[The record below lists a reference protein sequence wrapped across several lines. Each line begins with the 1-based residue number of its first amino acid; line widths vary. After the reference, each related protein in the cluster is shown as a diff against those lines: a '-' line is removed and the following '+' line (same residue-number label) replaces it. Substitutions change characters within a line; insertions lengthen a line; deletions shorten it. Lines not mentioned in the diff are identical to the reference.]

1 MSDAEVENQPATK
14 EGHDGFHGHPGPGR
28 GQERRV
34 DTVNESPK
42 ATEFNA
48 NRHSASESTANGA
61 PMNGASHRATSNAQ
75 CDISNRVGSPS
86 PHSSTTGSRPTVEPI
101 AICGMAMRLPG
112 GITDAAGF
120 WDMLYNGRSGR
131 CKVPE
136 DRYNAE
142 TWYGPGKIG
151 HTASKFG
158 YFLDNVD
165 LANMDSSFWTMTKK
179 EIGAMD
185 PQQRLTLEVVYECL
199 QSAGQKSEELRGKKV
214 GVFIGTFE
222 GDWLELDSRDPQ
234 HHHMYRLT
242 GYGDYMSANRISY
255 EFDFVALHDACHSIL
270 TEECE
275 SAVVA
280 CANIICSP
288 RTTTTMQE
296 QGVMSP
302 SGLCKTFDAD
312 ADGYARGEAV
322 SAIYVKKLSDAI
334 RDGDP
339 IRSVIRSTAI
349 NAGGKSST
357 LTAPKAA
364 AHEAL
369 IRRAHQLAGISDFS
383 KTAMIECHG
392 TGTAVGDPIE
402 TQAVANIFGDY
413 GIYIGSM
420 TLALENEIIPPNLN
434 FTTPNPKKPRPW
446 PKDRD
451 HVVGVNSF
459 GIGGSNAHVLLS
471 SASSFGCGNGKVSG
485 QQQGNV
491 EETYDASPRLRL
503 LLFSAKHP
511 KALQTMLSQ
520 HQAYHLSHPSLLPD
534 MSFSLALKR
543 DVFNHRAFCVT
554 DGVDDWAPVVSPR
567 PAARD
572 PSKLIFVF
580 SGQGAQWARMGA
592 ALIRQ
597 VPEFRQSLR
606 DLDEFLHMLPDG
618 PDWNLIGKSRNQTST
633 VYGLTTH
640 ELLAPKSRS
649 RISSA
654 ELSQPCCTAIQLAL
668 VDLLASY
675 NVKPGAVVGHSSGE
689 IAAAYASGAIRAKQ
703 AIAIAYYRGKAMLAL
718 DPAKTHGGMAAVGL
732 GRDKVELYLSNG
744 VMIGCENSPESTT
757 LTGEKKAL
765 ERVIQQIRETSPDV
779 LVPPLYEELL
789 GGDMTNAKDPIIP
802 FYSSVFCKSVK
813 SGRELGPEY
822 WVDNL
827 VLPVRFSTAV
837 GQIIQE
843 PGHKTFVEIG
853 PHAALAGPMRQM
865 IAKSA
870 KPADDEYM
878 SVLTRGNDS
887 HADLLHAV
895 GQLWSTNQP
904 VHLDPIVG
912 EGEFLVDLP
921 LYPWH
926 YEEALW
932 YESRLAREWRRRQFP
947 HHDVLGSRILEST
960 DSSPGWR
967 NLLRPETVPWIKEHE
982 VAGDIVFPGVG
993 YVTMAGEAMRQ
1004 LTASTDFTVRC
1015 VHIKAAL
1022 ILLQDTA
1029 TEVITQLQRVP
1040 LTSSADSAWYNFT
1053 ISSYQ
1058 NGGWQKHA
1066 FGQVSAGS
1074 EHPHDKVTDMTPL
1087 PRVVSPKA
1095 WYRKLRLL
1103 GLEYGPRFMGMRD
1116 MTAHPVEP
1124 TLMLHMTNDMGD
1136 DESVYAIHPVTLDLV
1151 PQAMAPALANGL
1163 TRRFDRVAIPTY
1175 IEEMYVRPPA
1185 AADIV
1190 MQVHVTDRRKNTH
1203 IGDMVAVSDGEVVI
1217 SVKGLQ
1223 VSVISDADKD
1233 GGDGRHM
1240 QDPHAAVE
1248 LEWKEDINLMDM
1260 TTLIHPAEED
1270 QYDARRLLD
1279 SFSVLCMLEAAERL
1293 SAVHV
1298 KQSRPHLAHFRE
1310 WLEGLCGEIR
1320 AGHYGRGTLPPGFHT
1335 DMPPSRRTETMDT
1348 LYSRLL
1354 ETKAHAAATAVY
1366 RIASSCESIFCGTT
1380 DGLTVLLEDNILHR
1394 LYDFMQNTEY
1404 SAFLDLIAHRKPS
1417 MRVLEIGAG
1426 TGGTTAAVLPVLESA
1441 YGERM
1446 YLSYTYTDVS
1456 PGFFPAAKERFKEHE
1471 AVQYAVL
1478 DISKDPLGQ
1487 GFDLESFDLIIAC
1500 NVLHATP
1507 NIHETLS
1514 NVRKLIQPR
1523 GRLLLQ
1529 ELSPETKWI
1538 NFVMGVLPGWWLG
1551 ADDSRFPEPFI
1562 DSARWDVELRAAGFD
1577 GAEAVVYDGYLNNN
1591 IIATPAALQP
1601 TLSKRVTLLHSGEIG
1616 AIGRHDTAVDKLHAR
1631 LELSGYQIDLQ
1642 AFNYDGNAAAAPS
1655 LSLPEG
1661 QDVVAALDL
1670 AGPFFHDLTE
1680 RRLAGFQELVRQAR
1694 DRRCGILW
1702 LTGTSQAGCV
1712 DPRFAPVIGVARVLR
1727 TETDL
1732 DFATLELELDCLDKD
1747 SGSSISAVPVV
1758 LAEFQRREADEDI
1771 TSEAEW
1777 ACVGG
1782 RVMIGRYHFVDV
1794 YKRMK
1799 TDDNDRDDGEI
1810 VLKLEQHRPG
1820 LVNTLFWERRAQPSL
1835 GDNDV
1840 RIQVKAV
1847 GLNFKDVLISL
1858 GVITELY
1865 SIGRGLGYECS
1876 GTVTAVGPSVSEFRV
1891 GDRVMAG
1898 SSGSFTTVLQAPENL
1913 CCAIPDSMSFE
1924 EAATIM
1930 AVYCTAIYCL
1940 LDVSRLTKGMSV
1952 LIHSAAGGVG
1962 IAAIQVAKMVGAVI
1976 YCTVSNDSKAEFL
1989 VDRFSIPRRHIFN
2002 SRDATFLPAVLEATE
2017 RRGVDV
2023 VLNSLA
2029 GELLHASWKCVAKFG
2044 TFVEIG
2050 RRDLVGQ
2057 GRLAMD
2063 TFEANRSFVGFDLL
2077 RFTTERPLT
2086 VKSLIRRALAFYTEG
2101 HIRPIFP
2108 LTTLPAAKISEAIR
2122 FMQKGQHLGKT
2133 VVTMPENHNELV
2145 SEKPHSPI
2153 ILRNDAA
2160 YLLVGGLG
2168 GLGRSITTWLAER
2181 GARYFVFLSRSAA
2194 SVSDD
2199 DPFVLELKALG
2210 CTTVRVSGDVAN
2222 YEDVLRAIEAAGRP
2236 IAGVLQASMVVR
2248 DNNLIDMSWD
2258 EWVAASRPKIQGTWN
2273 LHNAFVREQAQ
2284 PLDLFFLF
2292 SSAGAMSGHW
2302 GQANYNAGNTF
2313 LDAFVQYRHSLGL
2326 PASVLNIGIM
2336 GDVGYVSENNGL
2348 LDSLRSTS
2356 QYVME
2361 ESALLEC
2368 IELMLKRSIVAQE
2381 VPAPAAA
2388 SSGGGGG
2395 RHWRYAQRSQMGI
2408 GLRSLLPIT
2417 APANRTTW
2425 RKDPRFLVYRNLEEA
2440 GSSASGAAGALS
2452 SDEALAQQLREIGT
2466 NMILLRSSETAALLA
2481 RAIGKTLLGF
2491 MMRSEDELDLDGSL
2505 TSMGIDSM
2513 ISIELRNWIRR
2524 QLGAEVTVLEI
2535 VRAASLK
2542 DLGEIIQKRLVEKY
2556 KARAK

>member
-1 MSDAEVENQPATK
+1 MSN
-14 EGHDGFHGHPGPGR
+14 GSGPSINSR
-28 GQERRV
+28 
-34 DTVNESPK
+34 
-42 ATEFNA
+42 
-48 NRHSASESTANGA
+48 
-61 PMNGASHRATSNAQ
+61 
-75 CDISNRVGSPS
+75 
-86 PHSSTTGSRPTVEPI
+86 TGSLPVVEPV

-142 TWYGPGKIG
+142 AWYGPGKIG

-158 YFLDNVD
+158 YFLDNVN

-199 QSAGQKSEELRGKKV
+199 QSAGQKTEELRGKKI

-222 GDWLELDSRDPQ
+222 GDWLELDGRDPQ

-242 GYGDYMSANRISY
+242 GYGDYMSANRINY
-255 EFDFVALHDACHSIL
+255 EFDFVGPSVTIRTACSSSLTALHSACQSIL
-270 TEECE
+270 TGECE

-280 CANIICSP
+280 CANVICSP
-288 RTTTTMQE
+288 RTTMTMQE

-349 NAGGKSST
+349 SAGGRSQT
-357 LTAPKAA
+357 LTAPNTA

-402 TQAVANIFGDY
+402 AQAVANIFGDF
-413 GIYIGSM
+413 GIYIGSVKTNLGHSEGASGLSSVIKM
-420 TLALENEIIPPNLN
+420 TLALENETIPPNLN
-434 FTTPNPKKPRPW
+434 FTTPNPKIHFKKYKLAVPIEPQPW

-459 GIGGSNAHVLLS
+459 GIGGSNAHVLLQ
-471 SASSFGCGNGKVSG
+471 SASSFGSGIGKVSG
-485 QQQGNV
+485 QQQVDV
-491 EETYDASPRLRL
+491 EEAYDASARLRL

-520 HQAYHLSHPSLLPD
+520 HQAYHLSHQSRLRD
-534 MSFSLALKR
+534 MSFSLSLKR
-543 DVFNHRAFCVT
+543 DAFNHRAFCVT
-554 DGVDDWAPVVSPR
+554 DGVDDWVPVVSPR
-567 PAARD
+567 SASRE
-572 PSKLIFVF
+572 PSKLVFVF
-580 SGQGAQWARMGA
+580 SGQGAQWARMGM
-592 ALIRQ
+592 ALIKQ
-597 VPEFRQSLR
+597 VTEFKKSLQ
-606 DLDEFLHMLPDG
+606 DMDEFLHMLPDG
-618 PDWNLIGKSRNQTST
+618 PDWNLID
-633 VYGLTTH
+633 
-640 ELLAPKSRS
+640 EILAPKSRS

-654 ELSQPCCTAIQLAL
+654 EISQPCCTAIQLAL

-689 IAAAYASGAIRAKQ
+689 IAAAYASGAITAKE
-703 AIAIAYYRGKAMLAL
+703 AIAIAYYRGKVMLAV
-718 DPAKTHGGMAAVGL
+718 DPAKTRGGMTAVGL
-732 GRDKVELYLSNG
+732 GSDKVEPYLSNG

-757 LTGEKKAL
+757 LTGEKEAL
-765 ERVIQQIRETSPDV
+765 ERVAQQIREANPDI
-779 LVPPLYEELL
+779 LVRELHVDRAYHSHHMRKVAPLYKELL
-789 GGDMTNAKDPIIP
+789 GDMTNAKDPIIP
-802 FYSSVFCKSVK
+802 FYSSVFCKAVE
-813 SGRELGPEY
+813 SGQELGPEY
-822 WVDNL
+822 WVNNL
-827 VLPVRFSTAV
+827 VSPVRFSTAIS
-837 GQIIQE
+837 QILQR
-843 PGHKTFVEIG
+843 PGRKTFLEIG
-853 PHAALAGPMRQM
+853 PHAALAGPVREM
-865 IAKSA
+865 IVKFSES
-870 KPADDEYM
+870 ADDYM
-878 SVLTRGNDS
+878 SVLTRGNNS
-887 HADLLHAV
+887 HADLLHTV
-895 GQLWSTNQP
+895 GQLWSNNQP
-904 VHLDPIVG
+904 VSLGPVVG

-926 YEEALW
+926 YEEPLW
-932 YESRLAREWRRRQFP
+932 YESRLAREWRLRQFP

-967 NLLRPETVPWIKEHE
+967 ILLRPETVPWIKEHE

-993 YVTMAGEAMRQ
+993 YVTMAGEAIRQ
-1004 LTASTDFTVRC
+1004 LTGSVGFTVRR

-1053 ISSYQ
+1053 ISSHQ
-1058 NGGWQKHA
+1058 NGSWLKHA

-1074 EHPHDKVTDMTPL
+1074 ENPHDKVPELVPL
-1087 PRVVSPKA
+1087 PRMVSSKA
-1095 WYRKLRLL
+1095 WYRKLRSL
-1103 GLEYGPRFMGMRD
+1103 GLEYGPRFMGMKD

-1124 TLMLHMTNDMGD
+1124 TLILYVTNDIGD
-1136 DESVYAIHPVTLDLV
+1136 KESVYAIHPVTLDLI
-1151 PQAMAPALANGL
+1151 PQAMAPALTNGL

-1185 AADIV
+1185 TADMV
-1190 MQVHVTDRRKNTH
+1190 MQVHVTEQRKNTR

-1223 VSVISDADKD
+1223 VTVISEAD
-1233 GGDGRHM
+1233 GGSNGGHM

-1248 LEWKEDINLMDM
+1248 LEWKEDVNLLDM
-1260 TTLIHPAEED
+1260 ATLIRPAKDRFDVRE
-1270 QYDARRLLD
+1270 LLD

-1293 SAVHV
+1293 SAVDV
-1298 KQSRPHLAHFRE
+1298 EPSRPHLTHFRQ
-1310 WLEGLCGEIR
+1310 WLDGLCGDIR
-1320 AGHYGRGTLPPGFHT
+1320 ENRYGRGILTPGFNA
-1335 DMPPSRRTETMDT
+1335 DVSPARRMETVDA

-1354 ETKAHAAATAVY
+1354 ETRAHAAATAIY
-1366 RIASSCESIFCGTT
+1366 RIARNCESIFCGTT
-1380 DGLTVLLEDNILHR
+1380 DELTLLLEDNVLQR
-1394 LYDFMQNTEY
+1394 LYDFMQNSEY
-1404 SAFLDLIAHRKPS
+1404 SAFIDLVAHRKPS
-1417 MRVLEIGAG
+1417 LRVLEIGAG
-1426 TGGTTAAVLPVLESA
+1426 TGGTTATVLPVLESA

-1456 PGFFPAAKERFKEHE
+1456 SGFFPAAKKRFKGHE
-1471 AVQYAVL
+1471 AIQYAVL
-1478 DISKDPLGQ
+1478 DISKDPLEQ
-1487 GFDLESFDLIIAC
+1487 GFDQDSFDLIIAC

-1507 NIHETLS
+1507 KIHDTLC
-1514 NVRKLIQPR
+1514 NVRKLIHPR

-1551 ADDSRFPEPFI
+1551 ADDSRFPEPFV
-1562 DSARWDVELRAAGFD
+1562 DSARWDMELRAAGFA

-1591 IIATPAALQP
+1591 IIATPVAPQP
-1601 TLSKRVTLLHSGEIG
+1601 SASKRVTLLHSGETG
-1616 AIGRHDTAVDKLHAR
+1616 AIGGDDTAVDKLRAL
-1631 LELSGYQIDLQ
+1631 LELSGYQIDLR
-1642 AFNYDGNAAAAPS
+1642 ALDDDGNTVAAALP
-1655 LSLPEG
+1655 LPEG

-1670 AGPFFHDLTE
+1670 AGPYFHDLTE
-1680 RRLAGFQELVRQAR
+1680 RRLASFQELVRQAR
-1694 DRRCGILW
+1694 DRHCGILW
-1702 LTGTSQAGCV
+1702 LTGTSQVGCT
-1712 DPRFAPVIGVARVLR
+1712 DPRFAPVIGMARVLR
-1727 TETDL
+1727 NETDL
-1732 DFATLELELDCLDKD
+1732 HFATLELELDRLDGD
-1747 SGSSISAVPVV
+1747 NGCSLSAVPAV

-1771 TSEAEW
+1771 TPEAEW
-1777 ACVGG
+1777 ACVGD
-1782 RVMIGRYHFVDV
+1782 RVLIGRYHFVNV
-1794 YKRMK
+1794 CKGL
-1799 TDDNDRDDGEI
+1799 TTNDNDRYNDET

-1820 LVNTLFWERRAQPSL
+1820 LVNTLFWEQRAQSPL
-1835 GDNDV
+1835 GDNEV
-1840 RIQVKAV
+1840 RVEVKAV

-1858 GVITELY
+1858 GVITEPY

-1876 GTVTAVGPSVSEFRV
+1876 GTVTAVGPNVSEFRV
-1891 GDRVMAG
+1891 GDRVIAG
-1898 SSGSFTTVLQAPENL
+1898 CSGSFTTVLQAPKEL
-1913 CCAIPDSMSFE
+1913 CSKIPDSMSFE

-1940 LDVSRLTKGMSV
+1940 LDVGRLTKGMSV

-1976 YCTVSNDSKAEFL
+1976 YCTVSKNTKAEFL
-1989 VDRFSIPRRHIFN
+1989 VDSFGIPRHHIFN
-2002 SRDATFLPAVLEATE
+2002 SRDATFLPAVLEATGG
-2017 RRGVDV
+2017 RGVDV

-2029 GELLHASWKCVAKFG
+2029 GELLHASWKCVAMFG
-2044 TFVEIG
+2044 VFVEIG
-2050 RRDLVGQ
+2050 RRDFVGQ
-2057 GRLAMD
+2057 GLLAMD

-2077 RFTTERPLT
+2077 RFTTERSLT
-2086 VKSLIRRALAFYTEG
+2086 VKSLMERTLTLYTEG
-2101 HIRPIFP
+2101 HIRPISP
-2108 LTTLPAAKISEAIR
+2108 MTTLPATEISEAIR
-2122 FMQKGQHLGKT
+2122 FMQKGQHMGKT
-2133 VVTMPENHNELV
+2133 VVTMPENHSKLV
-2145 SEKPHSPI
+2145 SEKPQNPI
-2153 ILRNDAA
+2153 ALRNGAA

-2168 GLGRSITTWLAER
+2168 GLGRSITTWLTER
-2181 GARYFVFLSRSAA
+2181 GARHFVFLSRSAA

-2199 DPFVLELKALG
+2199 DPFILELEAMG
-2210 CTTVRVSGDVAN
+2210 CMTVRVSGDVAN
-2222 YEDVLRAIEAAGRP
+2222 YEDVLRAIEAAGRR

-2273 LHNAFVREQAQ
+2273 LHNAFVREQAE

-2326 PASVLNIGIM
+2326 QASVLNIGIV
-2336 GDVGYVSENNGL
+2336 GDVGYVSENAEL
-2348 LDSLRSTS
+2348 LESLRATS
-2356 QYVME
+2356 QYVLGE
-2361 ESALLEC
+2361 PALLEC
-2368 IELMLKRSIVAQE
+2368 VELMLKRSVATQE
-2381 VPAPAAA
+2381 VPVPAAPNGCDND
-2388 SSGGGGG
+2388 GGH
-2395 RHWRYAQRSQMGI
+2395 RWRYAQRSQMGA

-2417 APANRTTW
+2417 APANRTAW
-2425 RKDPRFLVYRNLEEA
+2425 RKDPRFLVYRNLEEV
-2440 GSSASGAAGALS
+2440 GSGASGAAGASS
-2452 SDEALAQQLREIGT
+2452 SDEALTQLLREIGS
-2466 NMILLRSSETAALLA
+2466 NMTLLQSAETARLLA
-2481 RAIGKTLLGF
+2481 RELRNTLLGF

-2505 TSMGIDSM
+2505 ASIGIDSL

-2524 QLGAEVTVLEI
+2524 RLGAEVTVLEI

-2542 DLGEIIQKRLVEKY
+2542 ELGETVQKKLVEKY
-2556 KARAK
+2556 KARA

>member
-1 MSDAEVENQPATK
+1 M
-14 EGHDGFHGHPGPGR
+14 
-28 GQERRV
+28 
-34 DTVNESPK
+34 
-42 ATEFNA
+42 
-48 NRHSASESTANGA
+48 
-61 PMNGASHRATSNAQ
+61 
-75 CDISNRVGSPS
+75 
-86 PHSSTTGSRPTVEPI
+86 
-101 AICGMAMRLPG
+101 
-112 GITDAAGF
+112 
-120 WDMLYNGRSGR
+120 
-131 CKVPE
+131 
-136 DRYNAE
+136 
-142 TWYGPGKIG
+142 
-151 HTASKFG
+151 
-158 YFLDNVD
+158 
-165 LANMDSSFWTMTKK
+165 
-179 EIGAMD
+179 
-185 PQQRLTLEVVYECL
+185 
-199 QSAGQKSEELRGKKV
+199 
-214 GVFIGTFE
+214 
-222 GDWLELDSRDPQ
+222 
-234 HHHMYRLT
+234 
-242 GYGDYMSANRISY
+242 
-255 EFDFVALHDACHSIL
+255 
-270 TEECE
+270 
-275 SAVVA
+275 
-280 CANIICSP
+280 
-288 RTTTTMQE
+288 
-296 QGVMSP
+296 
-302 SGLCKTFDAD
+302 
-312 ADGYARGEAV
+312 
-322 SAIYVKKLSDAI
+322 
-334 RDGDP
+334 
-339 IRSVIRSTAI
+339 
-349 NAGGKSST
+349 
-357 LTAPKAA
+357 
-364 AHEAL
+364 
-369 IRRAHQLAGISDFS
+369 
-383 KTAMIECHG
+383 
-392 TGTAVGDPIE
+392 
-402 TQAVANIFGDY
+402 
-413 GIYIGSM
+413 
-420 TLALENEIIPPNLN
+420 
-434 FTTPNPKKPRPW
+434 
-446 PKDRD
+446 
-451 HVVGVNSF
+451 
-459 GIGGSNAHVLLS
+459 
-471 SASSFGCGNGKVSG
+471 
-485 QQQGNV
+485 
-491 EETYDASPRLRL
+491 
-503 LLFSAKHP
+503 
-511 KALQTMLSQ
+511 
-520 HQAYHLSHPSLLPD
+520 
-534 MSFSLALKR
+534 
-543 DVFNHRAFCVT
+543 
-554 DGVDDWAPVVSPR
+554 
-567 PAARD
+567 
-572 PSKLIFVF
+572 
-580 SGQGAQWARMGA
+580 
-592 ALIRQ
+592 
-597 VPEFRQSLR
+597 
-606 DLDEFLHMLPDG
+606 
-618 PDWNLIGKSRNQTST
+618 
-633 VYGLTTH
+633 
-640 ELLAPKSRS
+640 LAPKSRS

-675 NVKPGAVVGHSSGE
+675 NIKPGAVVGHSSGE
-689 IAAAYASGAIRAKQ
+689 IAAAYASGAITAKQ
-703 AIAIAYYRGKAMLAL
+703 AIAIAYYRGKVMLAL
-718 DPAKTHGGMAAVGL
+718 DPAKTRGGMAAVGL
-732 GRDKVELYLSNG
+732 GRDKVERYLSNG

-779 LVPPLYEELL
+779 LVHHMRQVAPLYKELL

-813 SGRELGPEY
+813 SGRELGPGY

-827 VLPVRFSTAV
+827 VSPVRFSTAV
-837 GQIIQE
+837 GQILQE

-853 PHAALAGPMRQM
+853 PHAALAGPVRQM

-870 KPADDEYM
+870 KPVDDYM

-904 VHLDPIVG
+904 VYLDPIVG
-912 EGEFLVDLP
+912 DGEFLVDLP

-926 YEEALW
+926 YEEPLW

-967 NLLRPETVPWIKEHE
+967 NLLRPEAVPWIKEHE

-1004 LTASTDFTVRC
+1004 LTASIDFTVRR

-1053 ISSYQ
+1053 ISSHQ

-1074 EHPHDKVTDMTPL
+1074 EHPHDKVTDLAPL

-1095 WYRKLRLL
+1095 WYRKLRSL

-1124 TLMLHMTNDMGD
+1124 TLMLHMTNDVGD
-1136 DESVYAIHPVTLDLV
+1136 SESVYAIHPVTLDLV

-1185 AADIV
+1185 TADIV

-1223 VSVISDADKD
+1223 VSVISEADND
-1233 GGDGRHM
+1233 GDGRHM

-1260 TTLIHPAEED
+1260 TTLIRPAED
-1270 QYDARRLLD
+1270 QYDVRRLLD

-1293 SAVHV
+1293 SAVDV
-1298 KQSRPHLAHFRE
+1298 KPSRPHLAHFRQ

-1320 AGHYGRGTLPPGFHT
+1320 EGRYGRGILPPGFHT
-1335 DMPPSRRTETMDT
+1335 DMPPARRTETIDA

-1366 RIASSCESIFCGTT
+1366 RIASSCESIFRGTT
-1380 DGLTVLLEDNILHR
+1380 DELTVLLEDNILHQ

-1404 SAFLDLIAHRKPS
+1404 SAFLDLMAHRKPS

-1426 TGGTTAAVLPVLESA
+1426 TGGTTATVLPVLESA

-1456 PGFFPAAKERFKEHE
+1456 PGFFPAAKERFKEHD
-1471 AVQYAVL
+1471 AVQSVKP
-1478 DISKDPLGQ
+1478 DV
-1487 GFDLESFDLIIAC
+1487 F
-1500 NVLHATP
+1500 
-1507 NIHETLS
+1507 
-1514 NVRKLIQPR
+1514 RK
-1523 GRLLLQ
+1523 
-1529 ELSPETKWI
+1529 TKWI

-1562 DSARWDVELRAAGFD
+1562 DSARWDMELRAAGF
-1577 GAEAVVYDGYLNNN
+1577 GGMEAVVYDGYLNNN
-1591 IIATPAALQP
+1591 IIATPSALQP
-1601 TLSKRVTLLHSGEIG
+1601 PLSKRVTLLHSGEIG
-1616 AIGRHDTAVDKLHAR
+1616 AVGRHDTAVDKLHAR
-1631 LELSGYQIDLQ
+1631 LELSGYQIDLR
-1642 AFNYDGNAAAAPS
+1642 AFNDDGNAAAPS

-1670 AGPFFHDLTE
+1670 TGPFFHDLTE
-1680 RRLAGFQELVRQAR
+1680 SRLAGFQELVRQAR

-1727 TETDL
+1727 TETGL
-1732 DFATLELELDCLDKD
+1732 DFATLELELDRLDGD
-1747 SGSSISAVPVV
+1747 GGSSIGAVPAV
-1758 LAEFQRREADEDI
+1758 LAEFQRRGADENI
-1771 TSEAEW
+1771 TPEAEW
-1777 ACVGG
+1777 ACVDGQ
-1782 RVMIGRYHFVDV
+1782 VMIGRYHFVDV
-1794 YKRMK
+1794 YKGMK
-1799 TDDNDRDDGEI
+1799 TDGNDRDDGGT

-1820 LVNTLFWERRAQPSL
+1820 LVNTLFWERRVQPPL
-1835 GDNDV
+1835 GANDV
-1840 RIQVKAV
+1840 RVQVKAV

-1858 GVITELY
+1858 GVITEPY

-1876 GTVTAVGPSVSEFRV
+1876 GTVTAVGPCVSEFRV
-1891 GDRVMAG
+1891 GDRVIAG

-1913 CCAIPDSMSFE
+1913 CCNIPDSISFE

-1930 AVYCTAIYCL
+1930 AVYCTAIHCL
-1940 LDVSRLTKGMSV
+1940 LDVGRLTKDMSV

-1989 VDRFSIPRRHIFN
+1989 VDRFGIPRRHIFN
-2002 SRDATFLPAVLEATE
+2002 SRDATFLPAVLEVTE
-2017 RRGVDV
+2017 GRGVDV

-2029 GELLHASWKCVAKFG
+2029 GELLHASWKCVAMFG

-2050 RRDLVGQ
+2050 RRDFVGQ
-2057 GRLAMD
+2057 GLLAMD

-2086 VKSLIRRALAFYTEG
+2086 VKSLMRRALAFYTEG
-2101 HIRPIFP
+2101 HIRPISP
-2108 LTTLPAAKISEAIR
+2108 LTTLPATDISEAIR

-2133 VVTMPENHNELV
+2133 VVTMPENPNELV

-2153 ILRNDAA
+2153 VLRNDAA

-2181 GARYFVFLSRSAA
+2181 GARHFVFLSRSAA

-2210 CTTVRVSGDVAN
+2210 CMTVRVSGDVAK
-2222 YEDVLRAIEAAGRP
+2222 YEDVIRAIKAAGRP

-2273 LHNAFVREQAQ
+2273 LHNAFVREQAE

-2313 LDAFVQYRHSLGL
+2313 LDAFVQYRHSVGL
-2326 PASVLNIGIM
+2326 AASVLNIGIM
-2336 GDVGYVSENNGL
+2336 GDVGYVSENTGL

-2368 IELMLKRSIVAQE
+2368 LELMLKRSVVTQQ

-2388 SSGGGGG
+2388 SSGGGGDNGG
-2395 RHWRYAQRSQMGI
+2395 RRRWRYAQRSQMGI

-2425 RKDPRFLVYRNLEEA
+2425 RKDPRFLVYRNLEES
-2440 GSSASGAAGALS
+2440 GRGASGAAGALS
-2452 SDEALAQQLREIGT
+2452 SDEALTQLLREIGT
-2466 NMILLRSSETAALLA
+2466 NMLLLRSAETAALLA
-2481 RAIGKTLLGF
+2481 RALRNTLLGF

-2505 TSMGIDSM
+2505 TSMGIDSL

-2535 VRAASLK
+2535 VRAASVK
-2542 DLGEIIQKRLVEKY
+2542 DLGEMVQKRLVEKY
-2556 KARAK
+2556 EARAK

>member
-1 MSDAEVENQPATK
+1 
-14 EGHDGFHGHPGPGR
+14 
-28 GQERRV
+28 
-34 DTVNESPK
+34 
-42 ATEFNA
+42 
-48 NRHSASESTANGA
+48 
-61 PMNGASHRATSNAQ
+61 
-75 CDISNRVGSPS
+75 
-86 PHSSTTGSRPTVEPI
+86 
-101 AICGMAMRLPG
+101 
-112 GITDAAGF
+112 
-120 WDMLYNGRSGR
+120 
-131 CKVPE
+131 
-136 DRYNAE
+136 
-142 TWYGPGKIG
+142 
-151 HTASKFG
+151 
-158 YFLDNVD
+158 
-165 LANMDSSFWTMTKK
+165 
-179 EIGAMD
+179 
-185 PQQRLTLEVVYECL
+185 
-199 QSAGQKSEELRGKKV
+199 
-214 GVFIGTFE
+214 
-222 GDWLELDSRDPQ
+222 
-234 HHHMYRLT
+234 
-242 GYGDYMSANRISY
+242 
-255 EFDFVALHDACHSIL
+255 
-270 TEECE
+270 
-275 SAVVA
+275 
-280 CANIICSP
+280 
-288 RTTTTMQE
+288 
-296 QGVMSP
+296 
-302 SGLCKTFDAD
+302 
-312 ADGYARGEAV
+312 
-322 SAIYVKKLSDAI
+322 
-334 RDGDP
+334 
-339 IRSVIRSTAI
+339 
-349 NAGGKSST
+349 
-357 LTAPKAA
+357 
-364 AHEAL
+364 
-369 IRRAHQLAGISDFS
+369 
-383 KTAMIECHG
+383 
-392 TGTAVGDPIE
+392 
-402 TQAVANIFGDY
+402 
-413 GIYIGSM
+413 
-420 TLALENEIIPPNLN
+420 
-434 FTTPNPKKPRPW
+434 
-446 PKDRD
+446 
-451 HVVGVNSF
+451 
-459 GIGGSNAHVLLS
+459 
-471 SASSFGCGNGKVSG
+471 
-485 QQQGNV
+485 
-491 EETYDASPRLRL
+491 
-503 LLFSAKHP
+503 
-511 KALQTMLSQ
+511 
-520 HQAYHLSHPSLLPD
+520 

-567 PAARD
+567 PVARE

-592 ALIRQ
+592 ALIKQ

-606 DLDEFLHMLPDG
+606 DLDEFLQMLPDG
-618 PDWNLIGKSRNQTST
+618 PNWNIIGKSRNQTST
-633 VYGLTTH
+633 VYIVLTT
-640 ELLAPKSRS
+640 

-689 IAAAYASGAIRAKQ
+689 IAAAYASGAISAKQ
-703 AIAIAYYRGKAMLAL
+703 AIAIAYYRGKVMLAL
-718 DPAKTHGGMAAVGL
+718 DPAKTLGGMAAVGL
-732 GRDKVELYLSNG
+732 GPNKVEPYLSNG

-765 ERVIQQIRETSPDV
+765 ERVIQQIRETSPAV
-779 LVPPLYEELL
+779 LVHHMRQVAPLYKDLL
-789 GGDMTNAKDPIIP
+789 SGDMTDAKDPIIP

-822 WVDNL
+822 WVENL
-827 VLPVRFSTAV
+827 VSPVKFSTAV

-843 PGHKTFVEIG
+843 PGHKMFVEIG

-870 KPADDEYM
+870 KPADDYM

-887 HADLLHAV
+887 HDDLLHAV

-904 VHLDPIVG
+904 VHLDPIFG

-926 YEEALW
+926 YEEPLW

-967 NLLRPETVPWIKEHE
+967 NLLRPESVPWIKEHE

-1004 LTASTDFTVRC
+1004 LTASIDFTVRR

-1040 LTSSADSAWYNFT
+1040 LTSSSDSAWYNFT
-1053 ISSYQ
+1053 ISSQQ

-1074 EHPHDKVTDMTPL
+1074 EHPHNKVTNMAPL

-1124 TLMLHMTNDMGD
+1124 TLMLHMTNDIGD

-1175 IEEMYVRPPA
+1175 IEEMYV
-1185 AADIV
+1185 
-1190 MQVHVTDRRKNTH
+1190 HVTDRRKNTH
-1203 IGDMVAVSDGEVVI
+1203 IGDIVAVSDGEVVI

-1233 GGDGRHM
+1233 GDGRHM

-1248 LEWKEDINLMDM
+1248 LEWKEDINLMNV
-1260 TTLIHPAEED
+1260 TALIRPAED

-1279 SFSVLCMLEAAERL
+1279 SFSVLCMLGAAERL

-1298 KQSRPHLAHFRE
+1298 KPSMPHLAHFRH
-1310 WLEGLCGEIR
+1310 WLEGLCGEVR
-1320 AGHYGRGTLPPGFHT
+1320 EGRYGRGVLPPGFYT
-1335 DMPPSRRTETMDT
+1335 DMPPARRTETVDA

-1354 ETKAHAAATAVY
+1354 ETKAHAAATAIY

-1426 TGGTTAAVLPVLESA
+1426 TGGTTAAVLPALESA

-1456 PGFFPAAKERFKEHE
+1456 PGFFPAAKERFKKHD
-1471 AVQYAVL
+1471 AVHNARCLPQ
-1478 DISKDPLGQ
+1478 Q
-1487 GFDLESFDLIIAC
+1487 GT
-1500 NVLHATP
+1500 ATLK
-1507 NIHETLS
+1507 HLAA
-1514 NVRKLIQPR
+1514 
-1523 GRLLLQ
+1523 
-1529 ELSPETKWI
+1529 ETKWI

-1562 DSARWDVELRAAGFD
+1562 DSARWNAELRAAGFD

-1591 IIATPAALQP
+1591 IVATPAALQP
-1601 TLSKRVTLLHSGEIG
+1601 PFSKRVTLLHSGEIG

-1642 AFNYDGNAAAAPS
+1642 AFNDDGNAAAPS

-1702 LTGTSQAGCV
+1702 LTGTSQVGCV
-1712 DPRFAPVIGVARVLR
+1712 DPRFALVIGVARVLR
-1727 TETDL
+1727 TETGL

-1747 SGSSISAVPVV
+1747 SGSSIGAVPAV

-1771 TSEAEW
+1771 TPEAEW

-1782 RVMIGRYHFVDV
+1782 QVMIGRYHFVDV
-1794 YKRMK
+1794 YRRMK
-1799 TDDNDRDDGEI
+1799 TDDNDRDDGGT

-1820 LVNTLFWERRAQPSL
+1820 LVNTLFWERRAQPPL

-1858 GVITELY
+1858 GVITEPY
-1865 SIGRGLGYECS
+1865 SIGLGLGYECS

-1891 GDRVMAG
+1891 GDRVIAG

-1913 CCAIPDSMSFE
+1913 CCTIPDSLSFE

-1930 AVYCTAIYCL
+1930 AVYCTAIHCL
-1940 LDVSRLTKGMSV
+1940 LDVGRLTKGMSV

-1989 VDRFSIPRRHIFN
+1989 VDRFRIPRRQIFH
-2002 SRDATFLPAVLEATE
+2002 SRDVTFLPAVLEATE
-2017 RRGVDV
+2017 GRGVDV

-2029 GELLHASWKCVAKFG
+2029 GELLHASWKCVATFG
-2044 TFVEIG
+2044 TFIEIG

-2057 GRLAMD
+2057 GLLAMD

-2077 RFTTERPLT
+2077 RFTTERPLK
-2086 VKSLIRRALAFYTEG
+2086 VKSLMRRALALYTEG
-2101 HIRPIFP
+2101 YIRPISP
-2108 LTTLPAAKISEAIR
+2108 LTTLSATKISEAIR

-2194 SVSDD
+2194 SVPDD

-2210 CTTVRVSGDVAN
+2210 CMTVRVSGDVAN
-2222 YEDVLRAIEAAGRP
+2222 YEDVLRAIAAAGRP

-2258 EWVAASRPKIQGTWN
+2258 EWVAASQPKIQGTWN

-2326 PASVLNIGIM
+2326 PASVLNIGVM
-2336 GDVGYVSENNGL
+2336 GDVGYVSENTTL

-2368 IELMLKRSIVAQE
+2368 IELMLKRSVVSQE
-2381 VPAPAAA
+2381 VPALAAA
-2388 SSGGGGG
+2388 SSGGGGDNGSGG
-2395 RHWRYAQRSQMGI
+2395 RHWRYTQRSQMGI

-2417 APANRTTW
+2417 APTNRTTW

-2440 GSSASGAAGALS
+2440 GSGASGAAGALS
-2452 SDEALAQQLREIGT
+2452 SDEALAQLLREIGT
-2466 NMILLRSSETAALLA
+2466 NMILLRSAETAALLA
-2481 RAIGKTLLGF
+2481 RALRNTLLGF

-2535 VRAASLK
+2535 ARAASLI
-2542 DLGEIIQKRLVEKY
+2542 DLGEIVQKRLVEKY
-2556 KARAK
+2556 KAQAK